1 MKKVLIYLDDSVG
14 STLVELAKSE
24 HRSVKAMAEK
34 IVIDNLEKRSDGF
47 TDSEY
52 IALKDSRR
60 AM

>member
-34 IVIDNLEKRSDGF
+34 IVIDYFEKETETRS
-47 TDSEY
+47 E
-52 IALKDSRR
+52 K
-60 AM
+60 

>member
-34 IVIDNLEKRSDGF
+34 IVID
-47 TDSEY
+47 Y
-52 IALKDSRR
+52 IEGIVEENEEVRV
-60 AM
+60 